1 MPLPRVVPVMSEFA
15 VSELT
20 SHRDL
25 TPSVDL
31 LNTAASETVKDVI
44 DVVNILELEV
54 QAKMDS

>member
-1 MPLPRVVPVMSEFA
+1 MSEFA